1 MPSPNICSPTCTKVT
16 PDPTAGISAVPSFVK
31 CAKVPRLNVSAA
43 TRVNY
48 WLNQY
53 DTSGQSKCTGSP
65 AAAKALAPGA
75 SLHAGNGLWRS
86 TACSGTSCAVSFC
99 VGETQCAAGQALRV
113 SFEGGLFGTVSVW
126 FREFWFPC
134 FLVQGDWRECHTLG
148 HTCAQVLTQ
157 RVQLRAAVLQGALH
171 ASQQDRFDGAK
182 DCQRELAVRPWDPA

>member
-1 MPSPNICSPTCTKVT
+1 MQTQCGLYNVSQYSDASCTSLQEYPTPNPVNVPLNLLPAYQARRRPGPSRETYPKAIPAAFADCCVFCRALQEALHLPSPNTCDSSCTKVT
-16 PDPTAGISAVPSFVK
+16 PDPGIIYDTAGISAVPSFVK

-65 AAAKALAPGA
+65 AAAKPLAPGA

-99 VGETQCAAGQALRV
+99 VGETQCAAGQSLRV
-113 SFEGGLFGTVSVW
+113 
-126 FREFWFPC
+126 
-134 FLVQGDWRECHTLG
+134 
-148 HTCAQVLTQ
+148 
-157 RVQLRAAVLQGALH
+157 
-171 ASQQDRFDGAK
+171 
-182 DCQRELAVRPWDPA
+182 